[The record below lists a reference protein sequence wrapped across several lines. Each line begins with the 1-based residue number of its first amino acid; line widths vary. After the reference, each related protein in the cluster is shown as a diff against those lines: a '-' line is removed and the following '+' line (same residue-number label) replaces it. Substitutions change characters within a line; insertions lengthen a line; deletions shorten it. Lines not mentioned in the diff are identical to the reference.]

1 MFHHFLLFFSCAWC
15 LHLSIADEIAMALF
29 KCIDP
34 IVSLF
39 HNFITLIMKCFACFF
54 EDIQQVGSN
63 YVNLKSA
70 ANSKLTGY
78 KAVSWNFHFSNDR
91 SNPLNGRPL
100 MEISGWVL
108 LFLWMDLG
116 PLRTTLCA
124 RSSLWSSGGGR
135 MIAQNMGTKI
145 GLIEHIYFV
154 IFCAGWMV
162 EYLCMMI
169 KCTIWSD
176 ITIPPL

>member
-1 MFHHFLLFFSCAWC
+1 MCVNRLSQMNAVYMFHHFLLFFSCAWC

-63 YVNLKSA
+63 DVNLKSA

-78 KAVSWNFHFSNDR
+78 KAVS
-91 SNPLNGRPL
+91 
-100 MEISGWVL
+100 
-108 LFLWMDLG
+108 
-116 PLRTTLCA
+116 
-124 RSSLWSSGGGR
+124 
-135 MIAQNMGTKI
+135 
-145 GLIEHIYFV
+145 
-154 IFCAGWMV
+154 
-162 EYLCMMI
+162 
-169 KCTIWSD
+169 
-176 ITIPPL
+176 